1 VWVNLS
7 GRQLAQPG
15 LPDLVAGVLAECGLA
30 PERLRLE
37 VTEGVVQQASA
48 PALRALRELHAAG
61 VGVVL
66 DDFGTGYSS
75 LGRLRDLPLSAVKID
90 RSFVAGLEHGTAT
103 VAAMT
108 ALAAALDLTAV
119 AEGVETEAQADAL
132 RALGCP
138 LAQGYLFGAPGP
150 DIA

>member
-1 VWVNLS
+1 VWVNVS
-7 GRQLAQPG
+7 GRELAQPG
-15 LPDLVAGVLAECGLA
+15 LPALVADVLAETGLPA
-30 PERLRLE
+30 ERLRLE

-48 PALRALRELHAAG
+48 AAVRALRELHAAG

-90 RSFVAGLEHGTAT
+90 RSFVAGLQHGTAT